1 MVERSEA
8 SVPTAFASWSRKV
21 SIDQALVKEIKAMPD
36 MSGRDAAVMDAVARA
51 AVMEKL
57 AMTSEAARIE
67 RCAALSRAER
77 DAAEPQEQEAEER
90 AFLERKAAEVAANKE
105 RIAQVEEFVGTSFD
119 NLASTVEVGLQAI
132 DSEVSR
138 QTLAAERERELAMEA
153 AAEAAAH
160 AEKEAWRVALLE
172 RIAMAEAAEKAEQAA
187 LEAKVLANAQ
197 AVVARVRDHPDPHTH
212 SHVHATNH
220 SRARPSPR
228 SRLT

>member
-67 RCAALSRAER
+67 RRAALSRAER

-153 AAEAAAH
+153 AAEAIKTVCREGCQRFIKQCGDLPLLPEFTLH
-160 AEKEAWRVALLE
+160 YVPAECR
-172 RIAMAEAAEKAEQAA
+172 
-187 LEAKVLANAQ
+187 AKQ
-197 AVVARVRDHPDPHTH
+197 
-212 SHVHATNH
+212 SG
-220 SRARPSPR
+220 
-228 SRLT
+228 